1 MATDALFAQ
10 SEVVGKKMPE
20 FFGKAYVA
28 LNKMKKAGDV
38 ERVGERD
45 FRAPFLTQTGG
56 RTGTFSADGG
66 AFGRGTHAK
75 GGVFTQTYFPL
86 RINFEMS
93 QLMID
98 ATANPEVS
106 RLNAFK
112 RAMKDAIP
120 EFALFCDQMWHGNG
134 TAIIATAVSQS
145 TVSSKTV
152 YVMNTSGACRKLR
165 VGQYVQV
172 YDTSGTALNSGTA
185 VYIEQINFATR
196 SVYLSAL
203 IASAAST
210 DTLCIDG
217 ATGSSPTGPNGLKYF
232 HDSSTSG
239 STLGVAR
246 STNYEVVSNSVA
258 VAGVPT
264 FMSGQQLIDQMLER
278 RKALPTGMSWL
289 ASEKQKSNLYA
300 NVQNIARFDMNGGG
314 GKAGFASDLNS
325 TAGSLEFNYCGYP
338 GMVDPHQ
345 DNDRMDLVA
354 FSDWGR
360 VQIKDVGYYEMN
372 GNRFFTLYGA
382 DGSPSAN
389 TWFGL
394 YLLENYIC
402 RNPGNGGYLSGLT
415 LPTY

>member
-28 LNKMKKAGDV
+28 LNQLKKAGDV
-38 ERVGERD
+38 ERVSERD
-45 FRAPFLTQTGG
+45 FRAPFLLQTGG

-75 GGVFTQTYFPL
+75 GDKFVQTYFPL

-98 ATANPEVS
+98 ATANPDVS

-120 EFALFCDQMWHGNG
+120 EFALFCDALFHGDG
-134 TAIIATAVSQS
+134 TAVLGTSTAQA
-145 TVSSKTV
+145 TVSGKTV
-152 YVMNTSGACRKLR
+152 YTMDTATALRKLR
-165 VGQYVQV
+165 VGQYVIPYQGA
-172 YDTSGTALNSGTA
+172 SALNSGTA
-185 VYIEQINFATR
+185 VYIEQLDFENR
-196 SVYLSAL
+196 KVYLSAL
-203 IASAAST
+203 IASAAAG
-210 DTLCIDG
+210 DTLQMDG
-217 ATGSSPTGPNGLKYF
+217 VSGSSPAGPNGIKYF

-239 STLGVAR
+239 STLGVTRA
-246 STNYEVVSNSVA
+246 TTYEVVSNSVDVSA
-258 VAGVPT
+258 APT
-264 FMSGQQLIDQMLER
+264 FMSGQKLLDKILER
-278 RKALPTGMSWL
+278 RKGLPSGIKWL
-289 ASEKQKSNLYA
+289 ASEKQRSNLYA
-300 NVQNIARFDMNGGG
+300 QVQNISIFDMQGAKQGY
-314 GKAGFASDLNS
+314 KADLNPNA
-325 TAGSLEFNYCGYP
+325 TDLEFNFCGVP
-338 GMVDPHQ
+338 GMIDPAQ
-345 DNDRMDLVA
+345 DNDRMDLMC

-360 VQIKDVGYYEMN
+360 VQIKDVGYYEQN
-372 GNRFFTLYGA
+372 GNRFFTLYGS

-402 RNPGNGGYLSGLT
+402 RNPGMGGYLKNCS

>member
-1 MATDALFAQ
+1 MATDALFAE

-20 FFGKAYVA
+20 FFGRYTVA
-28 LNKMKKAGDV
+28 LNKVKKLGDV
-38 ERVGERD
+38 EKVSERD
-45 FRAPFLTQTGG
+45 FRAPFLTQDGG
-56 RTGTFSADGG
+56 RFGTFTADGG

-75 GGVFTQTYFPL
+75 GGVFVQTYFPL

-98 ATANPEVS
+98 ASANPDVS

-112 RAMKDAIP
+112 RAMKVAIP
-120 EFALFCDQMWHGNG
+120 QMALGCDQMWHSDA
-134 TAIIATAVSQS
+134 TAIIATSTSQS

-152 YVMNTSGACRKLR
+152 YVMDTVTACRKLQ
-165 VGQYVQV
+165 VGQYVIP
-172 YDTSGTALNSGTA
+172 YNTGGTALNSGTA
-185 VYIEQINFATR
+185 VYIEQIDYSSR

-203 IASAAST
+203 IASAAGG

-217 ATGSSPTGPNGLKYF
+217 VSGSSPTGPNGLKYF
-232 HDSSTSG
+232 HTSSTSG
-239 STLGVAR
+239 STLGVSRA
-246 STNYEVVSNSVA
+246 TTYEVVSNSVA
-258 VAGVPT
+258 VTGVPT
-264 FMSGQQLIDQMLER
+264 FMQGQKLLDQMIER
-278 RKALPTGMSWL
+278 RKQLPTGMTWL
-289 ASEKQKSNLYA
+289 ASEKQRSNIYA
-300 NVQNIARFDMNGGG
+300 QVQNIARYDMNGGG
-314 GKAGFASDLNS
+314 KGFATDLNPS
-325 TAGSLEFNYCGYP
+325 AGNMEFNFCGYT

-360 VQIKDVGYYEMN
+360 VQIKDLGYYEQN
-372 GNRFFTLYGA
+372 GNRFFTLYGT

>member
-1 MATDALFAQ
+1 MSTDALFAQ

-20 FFGKAYVA
+20 FFGRASVA
-28 LNKMKKAGDV
+28 LNLIKKAGDV

-98 ATANPEVS
+98 ATADPQVS

-120 EFALFCDQMWHGNG
+120 EFALFCDQMFHSDG
-134 TAIIATAVSQS
+134 TATIGTSTAHAS
-145 TVSSKTV
+145 VSSKSVYTMDTV
-152 YVMNTSGACRKLR
+152 TACRKAR
-165 VGQYVQV
+165 VGQYVIP
-172 YDTSGTALNSGTA
+172 YDSGGSALNSGTA
-185 VYIEQINFATR
+185 VYIEQIDFAAR
-196 SVYLSAL
+196 KIYLSAL
-203 IASAAST
+203 IGSAAAG
-210 DTLCIDG
+210 DTLQIDG
-217 ATGSSPTGPNGLKYF
+217 VSGSSPTGPNGIKYF
-232 HDSSTSG
+232 HTASTSG
-239 STLGVAR
+239 STLGVSRA
-246 STNYEVVSNSVA
+246 TTYEATSNEVA
-258 VAGVPT
+258 VSAVPT
-264 FMSGQQLIDQMLER
+264 FMSGQKLIDQMIER
-278 RKALPTGMSWL
+278 RKTLPVGMTWL

-300 NVQNIARFDMNGGG
+300 QVQNIAIFDMAKG
-314 GKAGFASDLNS
+314 GKGFASDLNP
-325 TAGSLEFNYCGYP
+325 TANAMDFTYCGYP
-338 GMVDPHQ
+338 GKIDPHQ
-345 DNDRMDLVA
+345 DNDRMDLLCP
-354 FSDWGR
+354 SDWGR
-360 VQIKDVGYYEMN
+360 VQIKDVGYYEM
-372 GNRFFTLYGA
+372 GGQRFFTLYGA

-402 RNPGNGGYLSGLT
+402 RNPGNGGFLSGLT
-415 LPTY
+415 LPSY